1 MNDIDFEELD
11 RAINS
16 VLSENEKKA
25 SAKNDPAKKN
35 KSFKNENL
43 SSNKNKSKNNDN
55 EKDNHFID
63 DKPIKAED
71 NNSNNIIVNNLSS
84 STVQD
89 SKTNVDDLNHSK
101 DVREDIKTG
110 AVDIPQHFNSIIGGH
125 DNNDNDLD
133 KIESDKD
140 AISIDK
146 VSYSNNIVPPL
157 VLPHRTSYS
166 RSGTQSS
173 LHARSVFSRPSVQSR
188 AIFRDTKLDI
198 DKNISGANS
207 ASPIAKSTQSEASIS
222 KHDSGFMEN
231 NALKNS
237 RDVVGNFSVSSF
249 SGSKKLSN
257 DSSEEVII
265 NKPTKLVTSSVNKED
280 VVSENNTDIDD
291 SIVKDMT
298 IKMVEELNAI
308 KNESISE
315 AQDKI
320 TIDNS
325 IEKEHQS
332 IDTEKQN
339 QSSHHRDSTRKVGRF
354 MDIMHPAM
362 DMRHS
367 HSIKPSVSV
376 SSNLDNTNNI
386 GAENFHDTNLD
397 NLDSK
402 VGDNDNSLRVSDSEN
417 IIDDGSLVDEKTELK
432 SHSDDSEEL
441 DSTTDLSTEHTYN
454 NDNFNQQDD
463 NQQSSNYD
471 FIDDNYVDQYN
482 TPNLTG
488 DNTTVD
494 VIDSTKDSKSDVH
507 PIFDTES
514 YTKPL
519 TQNKQNKFNIWVA
532 LIVILIGLVIISII
546 LLWKIIYA

>member
-25 SAKNDPAKKN
+25 SAKNDPVKKN

-43 SSNKNKSKNNDN
+43 SSNKNKSKNNN
-55 EKDNHFID
+55 EKDNYFID
-63 DKPIKAED
+63 NTPIEAED
-71 NNSNNIIVNNLSS
+71 NNSNNVIANNLSS

-89 SKTNVDDLNHSK
+89 SKANVDDLNHSK
-101 DVREDIKTG
+101 DVREDIKTS
-110 AVDIPQHFNSIIGGH
+110 AVDITQHFNSIIGGH

-140 AISIDK
+140 SISADK
-146 VSYSNNIVPPL
+146 VSHSNNIVPPL

-280 VVSENNTDIDD
+280 VVSENNTDVDD

-298 IKMVEELNAI
+298 IKIVEELNTI

-376 SSNLDNTNNI
+376 SSNLDNTNI

-417 IIDDGSLVDEKTELK
+417 TIDDRSLVDEKTELK

-441 DSTTDLSTEHTYN
+441 DSTTDLSMEHTYN

-494 VIDSTKDSKSDVH
+494 VIDSTKDSNSDVH

>member
-43 SSNKNKSKNNDN
+43 SSNKNKSKNNN
-55 EKDNHFID
+55 EKDNYFID
-63 DKPIKAED
+63 NTPIEAED
-71 NNSNNIIVNNLSS
+71 NNSNNVIANNLSS

-89 SKTNVDDLNHSK
+89 SRANVDNLNHSK
-101 DVREDIKTG
+101 DIREDIKTS

-140 AISIDK
+140 SISADK
-146 VSYSNNIVPPL
+146 VSHSNNVVPPL

-198 DKNISGANS
+198 DKNISGADS
-207 ASPIAKSTQSEASIS
+207 ALPIAKSTQSEASIS

-237 RDVVGNFSVSSF
+237 RDIVGNFSVSSF

-280 VVSENNTDIDD
+280 VVSENNTDVDD

-376 SSNLDNTNNI
+376 SSNLDNTNI

-417 IIDDGSLVDEKTELK
+417 TIDDGSLVDEKTELK

-454 NDNFNQQDD
+454 NDNFNQQDG

-482 TPNLTG
+482 TPNP
-488 DNTTVD
+488 TVD
-494 VIDSTKDSKSDVH
+494 VIDSTKDSNSDVH

>member
-25 SAKNDPAKKN
+25 SAKNDPVKKN

-43 SSNKNKSKNNDN
+43 SSNKNKSKNNN
-55 EKDNHFID
+55 EKDNYFID

-71 NNSNNIIVNNLSS
+71 NNSNNVITNNLSS

-89 SKTNVDDLNHSK
+89 SKANVDNLNHSK
-101 DVREDIKTG
+101 DIREDIKTS
-110 AVDIPQHFNSIIGGH
+110 AVDIPHHFNSIIGGH

-140 AISIDK
+140 SISADK
-146 VSYSNNIVPPL
+146 VSHSNNVVPPL

-280 VVSENNTDIDD
+280 VVSENNTDVDD

-376 SSNLDNTNNI
+376 SSNLDNTSI

-417 IIDDGSLVDEKTELK
+417 TIDDGSLVDEKTELK
-432 SHSDDSEEL
+432 SHSDDSGEL

-454 NDNFNQQDD
+454 TDNFNQQDD

-494 VIDSTKDSKSDVH
+494 VIDSTKDSNSDVH
-507 PIFDTES
+507 PIFE
-514 YTKPL
+514 
-519 TQNKQNKFNIWVA
+519 QNKFNIWVA

>member
-25 SAKNDPAKKN
+25 SAKNDPVKKN
-35 KSFKNENL
+35 KSFKDKNL
-43 SSNKNKSKNNDN
+43 SSNKNKSKNNN
-55 EKDNHFID
+55 EKDNYFID
-63 DKPIKAED
+63 DTPIKAED
-71 NNSNNIIVNNLSS
+71 NNSNNVIANNLSR

-89 SKTNVDDLNHSK
+89 SKANVDNINHSK
-101 DVREDIKTG
+101 DIREDIKTS

-140 AISIDK
+140 SISADK
-146 VSYSNNIVPPL
+146 VSHSNNIVPPL

-207 ASPIAKSTQSEASIS
+207 ASPIDKSTQSEASIS

-231 NALKNS
+231 NALNNS

-280 VVSENNTDIDD
+280 VVSENNTDVDD

-298 IKMVEELNAI
+298 IKMVEELDTI

-315 AQDKI
+315 TQDKI

-376 SSNLDNTNNI
+376 SPNLDNTSI

-417 IIDDGSLVDEKTELK
+417 TIDDGSLVDEKIELK
-432 SHSDDSEEL
+432 SHSDDSGEL

-488 DNTTVD
+488 DNTAVD
-494 VIDSTKDSKSDVH
+494 VIDSTKDSNSDVH

>member
-25 SAKNDPAKKN
+25 SAKNDPVKKN

-43 SSNKNKSKNNDN
+43 SSNKNKSKNNN
-55 EKDNHFID
+55 EKDNYFID

-71 NNSNNIIVNNLSS
+71 NNSNNVITNNLSS

-89 SKTNVDDLNHSK
+89 SKANVDNLNHSK
-101 DVREDIKTG
+101 DIREDIKTS
-110 AVDIPQHFNSIIGGH
+110 AVDIPHHFNSIIGGH

-140 AISIDK
+140 SISADK
-146 VSYSNNIVPPL
+146 VSHSNNVVPPL

-237 RDVVGNFSVSSF
+237 RDIVGNFSVSSF

-280 VVSENNTDIDD
+280 VVSENNTDVDD

-367 HSIKPSVSV
+367 HSIKPSVSF
-376 SSNLDNTNNI
+376 SSNLATTNI
-386 GAENFHDTNLD
+386 GA
-397 NLDSK
+397 
-402 VGDNDNSLRVSDSEN
+402 
-417 IIDDGSLVDEKTELK
+417 
-432 SHSDDSEEL
+432 
-441 DSTTDLSTEHTYN
+441 
-454 NDNFNQQDD
+454 
-463 NQQSSNYD
+463 
-471 FIDDNYVDQYN
+471 
-482 TPNLTG
+482 
-488 DNTTVD
+488 
-494 VIDSTKDSKSDVH
+494 
-507 PIFDTES
+507 
-514 YTKPL
+514 
-519 TQNKQNKFNIWVA
+519 
-532 LIVILIGLVIISII
+532 
-546 LLWKIIYA
+546 

>member
-25 SAKNDPAKKN
+25 SAKNDPVKKN

-43 SSNKNKSKNNDN
+43 SSNKNKSKNNN
-55 EKDNHFID
+55 EKDNYFID
-63 DKPIKAED
+63 DTPIKAED
-71 NNSNNIIVNNLSS
+71 NNSNNVIANNLSS

-89 SKTNVDDLNHSK
+89 SKANVDDLNHSK
-101 DVREDIKTG
+101 DIREDIKTS

-140 AISIDK
+140 SISADK
-146 VSYSNNIVPPL
+146 VSHSNNIVPPL

-280 VVSENNTDIDD
+280 VVSENNTDVDD

-298 IKMVEELNAI
+298 IKIVEELNTI
-308 KNESISE
+308 KNESIPE

-376 SSNLDNTNNI
+376 SSNLDNTSI

>member
-25 SAKNDPAKKN
+25 SAKNDPVKKN

-71 NNSNNIIVNNLSS
+71 NNSNNVITNNLSS
-84 STVQD
+84 STAQD
-89 SKTNVDDLNHSK
+89 SKANVDNLNHSK
-101 DVREDIKTG
+101 DIREDIKTS
-110 AVDIPQHFNSIIGGH
+110 AVDIPHHFNSIIGGH

-140 AISIDK
+140 SISADK
-146 VSYSNNIVPPL
+146 VSHSNNIVPPL

-280 VVSENNTDIDD
+280 VVSENNTDVDD

-298 IKMVEELNAI
+298 VKMVEELNTI

-339 QSSHHRDSTRKVGRF
+339 QSSHHRDSIRKVGRF

-376 SSNLDNTNNI
+376 SSNLDNTSI

-417 IIDDGSLVDEKTELK
+417 TIDDGSLVDEKTELK

-494 VIDSTKDSKSDVH
+494 VIDSTKDSNSDVH

>member
-71 NNSNNIIVNNLSS
+71 NNSNNVITNNLSS

-89 SKTNVDDLNHSK
+89 SKANVDNLNHSK
-101 DVREDIKTG
+101 DIREDIKTS
-110 AVDIPQHFNSIIGGH
+110 AVDIPHHFNSIIGGH

-140 AISIDK
+140 SISADK
-146 VSYSNNIVPPL
+146 VSHSNNIVPPL

-198 DKNISGANS
+198 DKNISGADS
-207 ASPIAKSTQSEASIS
+207 ALPIAKSTQSEASIS

-280 VVSENNTDIDD
+280 VVSENNTDVDD

-298 IKMVEELNAI
+298 IKMVEEFNAI

-339 QSSHHRDSTRKVGRF
+339 QSSHHRDSTRNVGRF

-367 HSIKPSVSV
+367 HSIKQSVSV
-376 SSNLDNTNNI
+376 SSNLDNTSI

-397 NLDSK
+397 NLDSE

-417 IIDDGSLVDEKTELK
+417 TIDDGSLVDEKTELK

-441 DSTTDLSTEHTYN
+441 DSTTDLSMEHTYN

-482 TPNLTG
+482 TPNPTG

-494 VIDSTKDSKSDVH
+494 VIDSTKDSNSDVH

>member
-35 KSFKNENL
+35 KSFKNENF

-63 DKPIKAED
+63 DTPIKAED

-101 DVREDIKTG
+101 DVREDIKTS

-140 AISIDK
+140 SISADK
-146 VSYSNNIVPPL
+146 VSHSNNIVPPL
-157 VLPHRTSYS
+157 VLPHRASYS

-198 DKNISGANS
+198 DKNISGADS
-207 ASPIAKSTQSEASIS
+207 ALPIAKSTQSEASIS

-280 VVSENNTDIDD
+280 VVSENNTDVDD

-332 IDTEKQN
+332 IDNEKQN

-417 IIDDGSLVDEKTELK
+417 TIDDESLVDEKTELK

>member
-25 SAKNDPAKKN
+25 SAKNDPVKKN

-43 SSNKNKSKNNDN
+43 SSNKNKSKNNN
-55 EKDNHFID
+55 EKDNYFID
-63 DKPIKAED
+63 DTPIKAED
-71 NNSNNIIVNNLSS
+71 NNSNNVIANNLSS

-89 SKTNVDDLNHSK
+89 SKANVDDLNHSK
-101 DVREDIKTG
+101 DIREDIKTS

-140 AISIDK
+140 SISADK
-146 VSYSNNIVPPL
+146 VSHSNNIVPPL

-173 LHARSVFSRPSVQSR
+173 LHARSVFSRPSIQSR

-280 VVSENNTDIDD
+280 VVSENNTDVDD

-376 SSNLDNTNNI
+376 SSNLDNTNI
-386 GAENFHDTNLD
+386 GAENLHDTNLD

-417 IIDDGSLVDEKTELK
+417 TIDDGSLVDEKTELK

-454 NDNFNQQDD
+454 NDNFNQQDG

-482 TPNLTG
+482 TPNP
-488 DNTTVD
+488 TVD
-494 VIDSTKDSKSDVH
+494 VIDSTKDSNSDVH

>member
-35 KSFKNENL
+35 KSFKNENF

-71 NNSNNIIVNNLSS
+71 NNSNNVIANNLSS

-140 AISIDK
+140 SISADK
-146 VSYSNNIVPPL
+146 VSHSNNIVPPL

-231 NALKNS
+231 NTLKNS

-280 VVSENNTDIDD
+280 VVSENNTDVDD

-320 TIDNS
+320 TINNS

-332 IDTEKQN
+332 VDTEKQN

-376 SSNLDNTNNI
+376 SSNLDNTNI
-386 GAENFHDTNLD
+386 GAENFHDNNLD
-397 NLDSK
+397 NLDSE

-417 IIDDGSLVDEKTELK
+417 IIDDRSLVDEKTELK

-494 VIDSTKDSKSDVH
+494 VIDSTKDSNSDVH

>member
-35 KSFKNENL
+35 KSFKNENF

-71 NNSNNIIVNNLSS
+71 NNSNNVIANNLSS

-140 AISIDK
+140 SISADK
-146 VSYSNNIVPPL
+146 VSHSNNIVPPL

-280 VVSENNTDIDD
+280 VVSENNTDVDD
-291 SIVKDMT
+291 NIVKDMT
-298 IKMVEELNAI
+298 IKIVEELNTI
-308 KNESISE
+308 KNESIPE

-320 TIDNS
+320 TINNS

-332 IDTEKQN
+332 VDTEKQN

-376 SSNLDNTNNI
+376 SPNLDNTNI

-397 NLDSK
+397 NLDSE

-417 IIDDGSLVDEKTELK
+417 TIDDGSLVDEKTELK

-482 TPNLTG
+482 TPNLTD

-494 VIDSTKDSKSDVH
+494 VIDSTKDSNSDIH

>member
-25 SAKNDPAKKN
+25 SAKNDPVKKN

-43 SSNKNKSKNNDN
+43 SSNKNKSKNNN
-55 EKDNHFID
+55 EKDNYFID
-63 DKPIKAED
+63 NTPIKAED
-71 NNSNNIIVNNLSS
+71 NNSNNVIANNLSS

-89 SKTNVDDLNHSK
+89 SRANVDDLNHSK

-140 AISIDK
+140 SISADK
-146 VSYSNNIVPPL
+146 VIHSNNIVPPL

-280 VVSENNTDIDD
+280 VVSENNTDVDD

-325 IEKEHQS
+325 IEKGHQS

-402 VGDNDNSLRVSDSEN
+402 VGVNDNSLRVSDSEN

-463 NQQSSNYD
+463 NQKSSNYD

-494 VIDSTKDSKSDVH
+494 VIDSTKDSNSDVH

>member
-166 RSGTQSS
+166 RSSTQSS

-280 VVSENNTDIDD
+280 VVSENNTDVDD

-298 IKMVEELNAI
+298 IKMVEEFNAI

-376 SSNLDNTNNI
+376 SSNLDNTSI

-417 IIDDGSLVDEKTELK
+417 TIDDGSLVDEKTELK

-463 NQQSSNYD
+463 NQKSSNYD

-494 VIDSTKDSKSDVH
+494 VIDSTKDSNSDVH

>member
-25 SAKNDPAKKN
+25 SAKNDPVKKN

-140 AISIDK
+140 SISVDK
-146 VSYSNNIVPPL
+146 VSHSNNIVPPL

-280 VVSENNTDIDD
+280 VVSENNTDVDD

-298 IKMVEELNAI
+298 FKMVEELNAI

-332 IDTEKQN
+332 IDNEKQN

-417 IIDDGSLVDEKTELK
+417 TIDDESLVDEKTELK

>member
-71 NNSNNIIVNNLSS
+71 NNSNNVITNNLSS

-140 AISIDK
+140 SISADK
-146 VSYSNNIVPPL
+146 VSHSNNIVPPL

-207 ASPIAKSTQSEASIS
+207 ASPIDKSTQSEASIS

-280 VVSENNTDIDD
+280 VVSENNTDVDD

-298 IKMVEELNAI
+298 IKIVEELNTI
-308 KNESISE
+308 KNESIPE

-320 TIDNS
+320 TINNS

-332 IDTEKQN
+332 VDTEKQN

-376 SSNLDNTNNI
+376 SSNLDNTSI

-417 IIDDGSLVDEKTELK
+417 TIDDGSLVDEKTELK

-463 NQQSSNYD
+463 NQKSSNYD

-494 VIDSTKDSKSDVH
+494 VIDSTKDSNSDVH

>member
-25 SAKNDPAKKN
+25 SAKNDPVKKN

-43 SSNKNKSKNNDN
+43 SSNKNKSKNNN
-55 EKDNHFID
+55 EKDNYFID
-63 DKPIKAED
+63 NTPIEAED
-71 NNSNNIIVNNLSS
+71 NNSNNVIANNLSS

-89 SKTNVDDLNHSK
+89 SRANVDNLNHSK
-101 DVREDIKTG
+101 DIREDIKTS

-140 AISIDK
+140 SISADK
-146 VSYSNNIVPPL
+146 VSHSNNVVPPL

-166 RSGTQSS
+166 QSGTQSS
-173 LHARSVFSRPSVQSR
+173 LHARSVFSRPTSVQSR

-198 DKNISGANS
+198 DKNISGADS
-207 ASPIAKSTQSEASIS
+207 ALPIAKSTQSEASIS

-280 VVSENNTDIDD
+280 VVSENNTDVDD

-376 SSNLDNTNNI
+376 SSNLDNTSI

-417 IIDDGSLVDEKTELK
+417 TIDDGSLVDEKTELK

-454 NDNFNQQDD
+454 NDNFNQQDG

-482 TPNLTG
+482 TPNP
-488 DNTTVD
+488 TVD
-494 VIDSTKDSKSDVH
+494 VIDSTKDSNSDVH

>member
-25 SAKNDPAKKN
+25 SAKNDPVKKN

-43 SSNKNKSKNNDN
+43 SSNKNKSKNNN
-55 EKDNHFID
+55 EKDNYFID
-63 DKPIKAED
+63 DTPIKAED
-71 NNSNNIIVNNLSS
+71 NNSNNVIANNLSS

-89 SKTNVDDLNHSK
+89 SKANVDDLNHSK
-101 DVREDIKTG
+101 DIREDIKTS

-140 AISIDK
+140 SISADK
-146 VSYSNNIVPPL
+146 VSHSNNIVPPL

-280 VVSENNTDIDD
+280 VVSENNTDVDD

-376 SSNLDNTNNI
+376 SSNLDNTNI
-386 GAENFHDTNLD
+386 GAENLHDTNLD

-417 IIDDGSLVDEKTELK
+417 TIDDGSLVDEKTELK

-454 NDNFNQQDD
+454 NDNFNQQDG

-482 TPNLTG
+482 TPNP
-488 DNTTVD
+488 TVD
-494 VIDSTKDSKSDVH
+494 VIDSTKDSNSDVH

>member
-25 SAKNDPAKKN
+25 STKNDPAKKN

-63 DKPIKAED
+63 DTPIKAED
-71 NNSNNIIVNNLSS
+71 NNSNNVIANNLSS

-89 SKTNVDDLNHSK
+89 SKTNVDNLNHSK
-101 DVREDIKTG
+101 DIREDIKTS

-140 AISIDK
+140 SISADK
-146 VSYSNNIVPPL
+146 VSHSNNIVPPL

-207 ASPIAKSTQSEASIS
+207 ASPIAKSTQSESSIS

-280 VVSENNTDIDD
+280 VVSENNTDVDD

-339 QSSHHRDSTRKVGRF
+339 QSSHHRDSTRKIGRF

-376 SSNLDNTNNI
+376 SSNLDNTSI

-482 TPNLTG
+482 TPNLNS

-494 VIDSTKDSKSDVH
+494 VIDSTKDSNSDVH

>member
-11 RAINS
+11 TAINS

-25 SAKNDPAKKN
+25 SAKNDPVKKN

-43 SSNKNKSKNNDN
+43 SSNKNKSKNNN
-55 EKDNHFID
+55 EKDNYFID
-63 DKPIKAED
+63 NTPIEAED
-71 NNSNNIIVNNLSS
+71 NNSNNVIANNLSS

-89 SKTNVDDLNHSK
+89 SRANVDNLNHSK
-101 DVREDIKTG
+101 DIREDIKTS

-140 AISIDK
+140 SISADK
-146 VSYSNNIVPPL
+146 VSHSNNVVPPL

-198 DKNISGANS
+198 DKNISGADS
-207 ASPIAKSTQSEASIS
+207 ALPIAKSTQSEASIS

-237 RDVVGNFSVSSF
+237 RDIVGNFSVSSF

-280 VVSENNTDIDD
+280 VVSENNTDVDD

-376 SSNLDNTNNI
+376 SPNLDNTNI

-417 IIDDGSLVDEKTELK
+417 TIDDGSLVDEKTELK

-454 NDNFNQQDD
+454 NDNFNQQDG

-482 TPNLTG
+482 TPNP
-488 DNTTVD
+488 TVD
-494 VIDSTKDSKSDVH
+494 VIDSTKDSNSDVH

>member
-71 NNSNNIIVNNLSS
+71 NNSNNVITNNLSS
-84 STVQD
+84 STVQY
-89 SKTNVDDLNHSK
+89 SKANVDNLNHSK
-101 DVREDIKTG
+101 DIREDIKTS
-110 AVDIPQHFNSIIGGH
+110 AVDIPHHFNSIIGGH

-140 AISIDK
+140 SISTDK
-146 VSYSNNIVPPL
+146 VSHSNNIVPPL

-280 VVSENNTDIDD
+280 VASENNTDIDD

-332 IDTEKQN
+332 IDIEKQN

-376 SSNLDNTNNI
+376 SSNLDNTNI

-402 VGDNDNSLRVSDSEN
+402 VGDNDNSLCVSDSEN
-417 IIDDGSLVDEKTELK
+417 TIDDGSLVDEKIELK
-432 SHSDDSEEL
+432 SHRDDSGEL
-441 DSTTDLSTEHTYN
+441 DSITDLSTEHTYN

-482 TPNLTG
+482 TPNPTG

-494 VIDSTKDSKSDVH
+494 VIDSTKDSNSDVH

>member
-25 SAKNDPAKKN
+25 SAKNDPVKKN

-43 SSNKNKSKNNDN
+43 SSNKNKSKNNN
-55 EKDNHFID
+55 EKDNYFID

-71 NNSNNIIVNNLSS
+71 NNSNNVITNNLSS

-89 SKTNVDDLNHSK
+89 SKANVDNLNHSK
-101 DVREDIKTG
+101 DIREDIKTS
-110 AVDIPQHFNSIIGGH
+110 AVDIPHHFNSIIGGH

-140 AISIDK
+140 SISADK
-146 VSYSNNIVPPL
+146 VSHSNNVVPPL

-280 VVSENNTDIDD
+280 VVSENNTDVDD

-367 HSIKPSVSV
+367 HSIKQSVSV
-376 SSNLDNTNNI
+376 SSNLDNTSI

-417 IIDDGSLVDEKTELK
+417 TIDDGSLVDEKTELK

-441 DSTTDLSTEHTYN
+441 DYTTDLSTEHTYN

>member
-1 MNDIDFEELD
+1 M
-11 RAINS
+11 
-16 VLSENEKKA
+16 
-25 SAKNDPAKKN
+25 
-35 KSFKNENL
+35 
-43 SSNKNKSKNNDN
+43 
-55 EKDNHFID
+55 
-63 DKPIKAED
+63 
-71 NNSNNIIVNNLSS
+71 
-84 STVQD
+84 
-89 SKTNVDDLNHSK
+89 
-101 DVREDIKTG
+101 
-110 AVDIPQHFNSIIGGH
+110 
-125 DNNDNDLD
+125 
-133 KIESDKD
+133 
-140 AISIDK
+140 
-146 VSYSNNIVPPL
+146 
-157 VLPHRTSYS
+157 
-166 RSGTQSS
+166 
-173 LHARSVFSRPSVQSR
+173 
-188 AIFRDTKLDI
+188 
-198 DKNISGANS
+198 
-207 ASPIAKSTQSEASIS
+207 
-222 KHDSGFMEN
+222 
-231 NALKNS
+231 
-237 RDVVGNFSVSSF
+237 
-249 SGSKKLSN
+249 
-257 DSSEEVII
+257 
-265 NKPTKLVTSSVNKED
+265 
-280 VVSENNTDIDD
+280 SENNTDVDD
-291 SIVKDMT
+291 SIVKDMA

-376 SSNLDNTNNI
+376 SSNLDNTNI

-417 IIDDGSLVDEKTELK
+417 TIDDGSLVDEKTELK

-494 VIDSTKDSKSDVH
+494 VIDSTKDSNSDVH

>member
-1 MNDIDFEELD
+1 MNDLDFEELD

-280 VVSENNTDIDD
+280 VVSENNTDVDD

-332 IDTEKQN
+332 IDNEKQN

-417 IIDDGSLVDEKTELK
+417 TIDDESLVDEKTELK

>member
-25 SAKNDPAKKN
+25 SAKNDPVKKN

-43 SSNKNKSKNNDN
+43 SSNKNKSKNNN
-55 EKDNHFID
+55 EKDNYFID

-71 NNSNNIIVNNLSS
+71 NNSNNVITNNLSS

-89 SKTNVDDLNHSK
+89 SKANVDNLNHSK
-101 DVREDIKTG
+101 DIREDIKTS
-110 AVDIPQHFNSIIGGH
+110 AVDIPHHFNSIIGGH

-280 VVSENNTDIDD
+280 VVSENNTDVDD

-332 IDTEKQN
+332 IDNEKQN

-417 IIDDGSLVDEKTELK
+417 TIDDESLVDEKTELK

>member
-35 KSFKNENL
+35 KSFKNEKF

-71 NNSNNIIVNNLSS
+71 NNSNNVIANNLSS

-140 AISIDK
+140 SISADK
-146 VSYSNNIVPPL
+146 VSHSNNIVPPL

-280 VVSENNTDIDD
+280 VVSENNTDVDD

-376 SSNLDNTNNI
+376 SLNLDNTSI

-494 VIDSTKDSKSDVH
+494 VIDSTKDSNSDVH

>member
-25 SAKNDPAKKN
+25 SAKNDPVKKN
-35 KSFKNENL
+35 KSFKDKNL

-71 NNSNNIIVNNLSS
+71 NNSNNVITNNLSS

-89 SKTNVDDLNHSK
+89 SKANVDNLNHSK
-101 DVREDIKTG
+101 DIREDIKTS

-140 AISIDK
+140 SISADK
-146 VSYSNNIVPPL
+146 VSHSNNIVPPL

-280 VVSENNTDIDD
+280 VVSENNTDVDD
-291 SIVKDMT
+291 SIVKDMA

-376 SSNLDNTNNI
+376 SPNLDNTNI

-417 IIDDGSLVDEKTELK
+417 TIDDGSLVDEKTELK

-454 NDNFNQQDD
+454 NDNFNQQDG

-482 TPNLTG
+482 TPNP
-488 DNTTVD
+488 TVD
-494 VIDSTKDSKSDVH
+494 VIDSTKDSNSDVH

>member
-35 KSFKNENL
+35 KSFKNENF
-43 SSNKNKSKNNDN
+43 SSNKNKSKNNN
-55 EKDNHFID
+55 EKDNYFID

-71 NNSNNIIVNNLSS
+71 NNSNNVIANNLSS

-140 AISIDK
+140 SISADK
-146 VSYSNNIVPPL
+146 VSHSNNIVPPL

-280 VVSENNTDIDD
+280 VVSENNTDVDD

-376 SSNLDNTNNI
+376 SLNLDNTSI

-494 VIDSTKDSKSDVH
+494 VIDSTKDSNSDVH

>member
-1 MNDIDFEELD
+1 MQECALLLKAYND
-11 RAINS
+11 S
-16 VLSENEKKA
+16 
-25 SAKNDPAKKN
+25 
-35 KSFKNENL
+35 L

-280 VVSENNTDIDD
+280 VVSENNTDVDD

-332 IDTEKQN
+332 IDNEKQN

-417 IIDDGSLVDEKTELK
+417 TIDDESLVDEKTELK

>member
-63 DKPIKAED
+63 DKPIKVED
-71 NNSNNIIVNNLSS
+71 NNSNNVIANNLSS

-89 SKTNVDDLNHSK
+89 SKANVDNLNHSK
-101 DVREDIKTG
+101 DIREDIKTS

-140 AISIDK
+140 SISADK
-146 VSYSNNIVPPL
+146 VSHSNNIVPPL

-280 VVSENNTDIDD
+280 VVSENNTDVDD

-298 IKMVEELNAI
+298 IKMVKEFNAI

-367 HSIKPSVSV
+367 HSIKQSVSV
-376 SSNLDNTNNI
+376 SSNLDNTSI

-397 NLDSK
+397 NLDSE

-417 IIDDGSLVDEKTELK
+417 TIDDGSLVDEKTELK

-494 VIDSTKDSKSDVH
+494 VIDSTKDSNSDVH

>member
-71 NNSNNIIVNNLSS
+71 NNSNNVITNNLSS
-84 STVQD
+84 STVQY
-89 SKTNVDDLNHSK
+89 SKANVDNLNHSK
-101 DVREDIKTG
+101 DIREDIKTS
-110 AVDIPQHFNSIIGGH
+110 AVDIPHHFNSIIGGH

-140 AISIDK
+140 SISTDK
-146 VSYSNNIVPPL
+146 VSHSNNIVPPL

-280 VVSENNTDIDD
+280 VASENNTDIDD

-332 IDTEKQN
+332 IDIEKQN

-376 SSNLDNTNNI
+376 SSNLDNTNI
-386 GAENFHDTNLD
+386 DAENFHDTNLD

-402 VGDNDNSLRVSDSEN
+402 VGDNDNSLCVSDSEN
-417 IIDDGSLVDEKTELK
+417 TIDDGSLVDEKIELK

-454 NDNFNQQDD
+454 NDNFNQQDG

-482 TPNLTG
+482 TPNP
-488 DNTTVD
+488 TVD
-494 VIDSTKDSKSDVH
+494 VIDSTKDSNSDVH

>member
-25 SAKNDPAKKN
+25 SAKNDPVKKN

-43 SSNKNKSKNNDN
+43 SSNKNKSKNNN
-55 EKDNHFID
+55 EKDNYFID
-63 DKPIKAED
+63 NTPIEAED
-71 NNSNNIIVNNLSS
+71 NNSNNVIANNLSS

-89 SKTNVDDLNHSK
+89 SRANVDNLNHSK
-101 DVREDIKTG
+101 DIREDIKTS

-140 AISIDK
+140 SISADK
-146 VSYSNNIVPPL
+146 VSHSNNVVPPL

-257 DSSEEVII
+257 DSSEGVII

-280 VVSENNTDIDD
+280 VVSENNTDVDD

-376 SSNLDNTNNI
+376 SSNLDNTNI
-386 GAENFHDTNLD
+386 GAENFHDNNLD
-397 NLDSK
+397 NLDSE

-417 IIDDGSLVDEKTELK
+417 IIDDRSLVDEKTELK

-482 TPNLTG
+482 TPNPTG

-494 VIDSTKDSKSDVH
+494 VIDSTKDSNSDVH

>member
-25 SAKNDPAKKN
+25 SAKNDPVKKN

-43 SSNKNKSKNNDN
+43 SSNKNKSKNNN
-55 EKDNHFID
+55 EKDNYFID
-63 DKPIKAED
+63 NTPIEAED
-71 NNSNNIIVNNLSS
+71 NNSNNVIANNLSS

-89 SKTNVDDLNHSK
+89 SRANVDNLNHSK
-101 DVREDIKTG
+101 DIREDIKTS

-140 AISIDK
+140 SISADK
-146 VSYSNNIVPPL
+146 VSHSNNVVPPL

-198 DKNISGANS
+198 DKNISGADS
-207 ASPIAKSTQSEASIS
+207 ALPIAKSTQSEASIS

-237 RDVVGNFSVSSF
+237 RDIVGNFSVSSF

-280 VVSENNTDIDD
+280 VVSENNTDVDD

-376 SSNLDNTNNI
+376 SPNLDNTNI

-402 VGDNDNSLRVSDSEN
+402 VGDNDNSLWVSDSEN
-417 IIDDGSLVDEKTELK
+417 TIDDGSLVDEKTELK

-454 NDNFNQQDD
+454 NDNFNQQDG

-482 TPNLTG
+482 TPNP
-488 DNTTVD
+488 TVD
-494 VIDSTKDSKSDVH
+494 VIDSTKDSNSDVH

>member
-25 SAKNDPAKKN
+25 FAKNDPAKKN

-101 DVREDIKTG
+101 DVRKDIKTG

-280 VVSENNTDIDD
+280 VVSENNTDVDD

-325 IEKEHQS
+325 MEKEHQS

-367 HSIKPSVSV
+367 HSIKQSVSV
-376 SSNLDNTNNI
+376 SSNLDNTSI

-417 IIDDGSLVDEKTELK
+417 TIDDGSLVDEKTELK

-494 VIDSTKDSKSDVH
+494 VIDSTKDNNSDVH

>member
-280 VVSENNTDIDD
+280 VVSENNTDVDD

-332 IDTEKQN
+332 IDNEKQN

-417 IIDDGSLVDEKTELK
+417 TIDDESLVDEKTELK

>member
-25 SAKNDPAKKN
+25 SAKNDPVKKN

-43 SSNKNKSKNNDN
+43 SSNKNKSKNNN
-55 EKDNHFID
+55 EKDNYFID
-63 DKPIKAED
+63 NTPIEAED
-71 NNSNNIIVNNLSS
+71 NNSNNVITNNLSS

-89 SKTNVDDLNHSK
+89 SRANVDNLNHSK
-101 DVREDIKTG
+101 DIREDIKTS

-140 AISIDK
+140 SISVDK
-146 VSYSNNIVPPL
+146 VSHSNNIVPPL

-237 RDVVGNFSVSSF
+237 RDIVGNFSVSSF

-280 VVSENNTDIDD
+280 VVSENNTDVDD

-376 SSNLDNTNNI
+376 SPNLDNTNI

-417 IIDDGSLVDEKTELK
+417 TIDDGSLVDEKTELK

-454 NDNFNQQDD
+454 NDNFNQQDG

-482 TPNLTG
+482 TPNP
-488 DNTTVD
+488 TVD
-494 VIDSTKDSKSDVH
+494 VIDSTKDSNSDVH

>member
-25 SAKNDPAKKN
+25 SAKNDPVKKN

-43 SSNKNKSKNNDN
+43 SSNKNKSKNNN
-55 EKDNHFID
+55 EKDNYFID
-63 DKPIKAED
+63 NTPIEAED
-71 NNSNNIIVNNLSS
+71 NNSNNVIANNLSS

-89 SKTNVDDLNHSK
+89 SRANVDNLNHSK
-101 DVREDIKTG
+101 DIREDIKTS
-110 AVDIPQHFNSIIGGH
+110 AVDIPRHFNSIIGGH

-140 AISIDK
+140 SISADK
-146 VSYSNNIVPPL
+146 VSHSNNVVPPL

-198 DKNISGANS
+198 DKNISGADS
-207 ASPIAKSTQSEASIS
+207 ALPIAKSTQSEASIS

-237 RDVVGNFSVSSF
+237 RDIVGNFSVSSF

-280 VVSENNTDIDD
+280 VVSENNTDVDD

-376 SSNLDNTNNI
+376 SPNLDNTNI

-417 IIDDGSLVDEKTELK
+417 TIDDGSLVDEKTELK

-454 NDNFNQQDD
+454 NDNFNQQDG

-482 TPNLTG
+482 TPNP
-488 DNTTVD
+488 TVD
-494 VIDSTKDSKSDVH
+494 VIDSTKDSNSDVH

>member
-89 SKTNVDDLNHSK
+89 SKTNVDNLNHSK
-101 DVREDIKTG
+101 DIREDIKTS

-140 AISIDK
+140 SISADK
-146 VSYSNNIVPPL
+146 VSHSNNVVPPL

-173 LHARSVFSRPSVQSR
+173 LHDRSVFSRPSVQSR

-198 DKNISGANS
+198 DKNISGADS
-207 ASPIAKSTQSEASIS
+207 ALPIAKSTQSEASIS

-237 RDVVGNFSVSSF
+237 RDIVGNFSVSSF

-280 VVSENNTDIDD
+280 VVSENNTDVDD

-376 SSNLDNTNNI
+376 SSNLDNTNI

-397 NLDSK
+397 NLDSE

-417 IIDDGSLVDEKTELK
+417 TIDDGSLVDEKTELK
-432 SHSDDSEEL
+432 SHSDDSGEL
-441 DSTTDLSTEHTYN
+441 DSTTDLSTEYTYN

-494 VIDSTKDSKSDVH
+494 VIDSTKDSNSDVH

>member
-140 AISIDK
+140 SISADK
-146 VSYSNNIVPPL
+146 VSHSNNIVPPL

-198 DKNISGANS
+198 DKNISGADS
-207 ASPIAKSTQSEASIS
+207 ALPIAKSTQSEASIS

-237 RDVVGNFSVSSF
+237 RDIVGNFSVSSF

-280 VVSENNTDIDD
+280 VVSENNTDVDD

-376 SSNLDNTNNI
+376 SSNLDNTNI
-386 GAENFHDTNLD
+386 GAENFHDTNID

-417 IIDDGSLVDEKTELK
+417 TIDDRSLVDEKTELK

-494 VIDSTKDSKSDVH
+494 VIDSTKDSNSDVH